1 MIPVSS
7 TTPCY
12 FYPLTI
18 FSKLHDFCIVLSWVL
33 HVIYNESK
41 QFFNYPFKIHVPVHP
56 RIPGTLQQFDL
67 IQTCWREDS
76 G

>member
-1 MIPVSS
+1 MIPESS

-12 FYPLTI
+12 LYPLTV

-41 QFFNYPFKIHVPVHP
+41 KFSIIHLKYMYLYTPG
-56 RIPGTLQQFDL
+56 IPGTLQQFDL